1 MPNIKIIGAGIAGA
15 VAAGYFSS
23 SSPTIYES
31 SNPEGS
37 KLNKHKAVMRIRDPR
52 IGMILG
58 ADMKEVDVYKQC
70 LFNKKLYWESDIRMR
85 NLYSKKINDCIAAGS
100 ISDLGKVKRYLLMN
114 FEISNVVY
122 GASVTKFE
130 KDSRRFF
137 FEKSFEPKSSA
148 ESCAV
153 DYDFC
158 ISTIPVF
165 KLLEMVDI
173 DTAENFSW
181 KDIYVTRIEVPIKS
195 EVHQTIY
202 VPEESYCCYRVTLE
216 GQKMIFESINSAPS
230 KEEIEELSSYFG
242 IEEVGDLQKKQ
253 YIQKMGKI
261 FPINDDARRA
271 RILTL
276 TEKYGIYSLGRFS
289 VWKKL
294 RVDDL
299 IPDLDRI
306 RKMMEIS
313 DTRRKYESK
322 FN

>member
-15 VAAGYFSS
+15 VASGYFSS
-23 SSPTIYES
+23 SSPDVYES
-31 SNPEGS
+31 SNPDNS

-70 LFNKKLYWESDIRMR
+70 LSNKKLYWESDIRMR
-85 NLYSKKINDCIAAGS
+85 NLYSKKVNGCISAGS
-100 ISDLGKVKRYLLMN
+100 ISDLGKVKRYILLN
-114 FEISNVVY
+114 FELSNVVY
-122 GASVTKFE
+122 GAKVVKFK
-130 KDSRRFF
+130 KDSHSFYL
-137 FEKSFEPKSSA
+137 EKENKQ
-148 ESCAV
+148 EIV

-158 ISTIPVF
+158 ISTIPMF
-165 KLLEMVDI
+165 DLLKMVD
-173 DTAENFSW
+173 AEIPEKFSW
-181 KDIYVTRIEVPIKS
+181 KDIYVTRMEVPIKS

-202 VPEESYCCYRVTLE
+202 VPEEEYCCYRVTLE
-216 GQKMIFESINSAPS
+216 GQEMIFESINSAPGE
-230 KEEIEELSSYFG
+230 EEIEELSNYFG
-242 IEEVGDLQKKQ
+242 IADSRSAPKKQ
-253 YIQKMGKI
+253 YTQKMGKI
-261 FPINDDARRA
+261 IPIDDEIRRTL
-271 RILTL
+271 ILTL

-306 RKMMEIS
+306 RRMMKIS

-322 FN
+322 LD